1 MKYLKPIFLFSLYQ
15 ITIILIF
22 YALVIFFPD
31 ILGYNLSPL
40 IPTEYIIYEQIFLCN
55 FLIPFS
61 GIIGYL
67 LGGYVLAPLFL
78 YVHKKLFGGKLSYGI
93 QKKAEVSD
101 ISIFSKSFFP
111 VMLAINIAS
120 TMIISSEGLLSDILL
135 SSALDGFKFTS
146 SGLALRRAL
155 TLLLTFPTAFAIS
168 MFVFS
173 SVWFLKNAGIV
184 YSNREKV
191 ESVSEPWVIR
201 SVGGYYH
208 TILKGY
214 GGVGVV
220 ITFTSFLISSIASI
234 IGSIGDVILWLTLI
248 LWFTGLF
255 LLVLATIP
263 SLILNGAL
271 REKSASYVMRYAH
284 KLEINQT
291 VDMEFSLGDKI
302 EYKPEREEK
311 SEESLQQPNIREKE
325 GEVKEPLDNN
335 NNETEPM
342 D

>member
-1 MKYLKPIFLFSLYQ
+1 LFFFYQ

-22 YALVIFFPD
+22 YALMIFFPD
-31 ILGYNLSPL
+31 ILGYSLSPL

-78 YVHKKLFGGKLSYGI
+78 YVHKKVFGSKLSYGI
-93 QKKAEVSD
+93 QKKAKVSD

-120 TMIISSEGLLSDILL
+120 TMIISSEGFLSDILL

-168 MFVFS
+168 MFFFS

-220 ITFTSFLISSIASI
+220 ITFTSFLVSSIASI
-234 IGSIGDVILWLTLI
+234 IGSMGDVILWLTLI

-284 KLEINQT
+284 KMEINQI
-291 VDMEFSLGDKI
+291 VEMDFSLGKAID
-302 EYKPEREEK
+302 YKPEKEEK
-311 SEESLQQPNIREKE
+311 SEEIGEETNRAKKE
-325 GEVKEPLDNN
+325 EESKEFLETDNN
-335 NNETEPM
+335 EMETF